1 MLLWPHCDANKTFVS
16 REFSFCPPAPDQEAA
31 GPGSVCP
38 GAVTMM
44 DAEVCLQSPAQL
56 QSEVTQFLLETGITV
71 NEGGVVS

>member
-16 REFSFCPPAPDQEAA
+16 SEYSFCPPAPDQEGA

-44 DAEVCLQSPAQL
+44 DAELSLQSPAQL
-56 QSEVTQFLLETGITV
+56 QSEVTQFPETGITV